1 MSKKAEEITFN
12 KDMTVGEV
20 VGLYPGAADILMGY
34 GLHCVGCHANAY
46 ETVEQGVMGHGYSE
60 EDLKNLVE
68 DINEGYQDEQEGVE
82 KKPVPKEADDMEIEI
97 TEKAQ
102 AQIEKI
108 SKEEKKDGMPLRI
121 DAQSAGPKLRY
132 SLNFVTAK
140 ETTVNDKGFSFGK
153 IKVVID
159 KKLYKKLNGL
169 EIDYVKEE
177 KRAGFKMNNPNVPS

>member
-1 MSKKAEEITFN
+1 MAKEEKTTFN

-20 VGLYPGAADILMGY
+20 VAAFPGAADILMGY
-34 GLHCVGCHANAY
+34 GLHCVGCHANAF
-46 ETVEQGVMGHGYSE
+46 ETVEQGVMGHGYSQ
-60 EDLKNLVE
+60 EDLVNLME
-68 DINEGYQDEQEGVE
+68 DINEAYEDEQEGVE
-82 KKPVPKEADDMEIEI
+82 RKPVPKEADDMEIEL

-102 AQIEKI
+102 EQIEKI
-108 SKEEKKDGMPLRI
+108 AKEEKKEAMPLRI

-132 SLNFVTAK
+132 SMNFVTAQ
-140 ETTVNDKGFSFGK
+140 ETTPNDKGFSFGK
-153 IKVVID
+153 VKVVID